1 MRKLYIPILIII
13 LFATIWLIYSK
24 YDNREISEIPLKQLA
39 TQHNL
44 QLGNFAIYNH
54 IYEDEYK
61 EILTTQFD
69 FVLIDNTP
77 NWSFTDG
84 GLRPTKDTYNF
95 EQMNNIVKYAK
106 SYDMPIEAH
115 HLVWGDEKWLPDW
128 LKEGNYSPEELKQI
142 LKEHILTV
150 GTHYKGEIKQWSIVN
165 EAFTRNMHLYDL
177 RDWWTDSIGDMSY
190 IDDAFI
196 WARQADPNAIL
207 ILNDF
212 GNESINDVSNQMYD
226 YIKEAK
232 ERGVPIDGIG
242 MQMHIDG
249 SNPPKK
255 EDVIK
260 NMRRFADIGVGI
272 YVTEFDVNM
281 NDVKGSK
288 EKKER
293 IQGKSYY
300 EMLRA
305 CIESEVCH
313 SFAYLGITDS
323 ETWYNYMELENDPMP
338 LMFDR
343 EYKPKPAYYST
354 YKALAKD

>member
-1 MRKLYIPILIII
+1 MYKLYIPILIII
-13 LFATIWLIYSK
+13 LITITLLVHSQYYNGK
-24 YDNREISEIPLKQLA
+24 ISDTPLKQLA
-39 TQHNL
+39 SEHNL

-61 EILTTQFD
+61 EILTNQFD

-95 EQMNNIVKYAK
+95 EQMDNIVEYANL
-106 SYDMPIEAH
+106 YGMQIEAH
-115 HLVWGDEKWLPDW
+115 HYVWGDEKWLPDW
-128 LKEGNYSPEELKQI
+128 LKDGNYSPEELKQI
-142 LKEHILTV
+142 IKEHILTV
-150 GTHYKGEIKQWSIVN
+150 GTHYKGEIKQWTVVN

-190 IDDAFI
+190 IDDTFI
-196 WARQADPNAIL
+196 WAREADPDAIL

-249 SNPPKK
+249 ARPPLK
-255 EDVIK
+255 ENVIE
-260 NMRRFADIGVGI
+260 NMNRFAEIGVDV

-281 NDVKGSK
+281 NDLKGMK
-288 EKKER
+288 ILKD
-293 IQGKSYY
+293 IVQANIYY
-300 EMLRA
+300 DMLRA
-305 CIESEVCH
+305 CIESTTCH

-323 ETWYNYMELENDPMP
+323 ETWYNYMDGVTDASP